1 MAGILMKQRARL
13 VSRLWFRL
21 AAILAALSITPILG
35 AGFWALRS
43 LEETLQQN
51 ERQQLRT
58 LAEIGAATVQQYLRQ
73 GNEKLVTVAAL
84 LATELED
91 HTEDDQQIVLRR
103 LNGLVAPPDI
113 YLELQYYA
121 TEGPKPRFVG
131 AANQPKIEPQDQEAR
146 IEANEFNGPL
156 VYEPF
161 LNNSNYSAPT
171 PVMLRNNR
179 FAADVE
185 VLPSITPASAVNNN
199 EVTLPPKTEPSFIA
213 AIPPTKPKKK
223 KRPTKPQE
231 EVPATVPAIEPASA
245 SSGLGLSVPVSVNE
259 KRLGV
264 LVAYLDLSR
273 LSGLLESL
281 STGGSEVLLFDGNQH
296 LLARAGAVI
305 PAQFISERGST
316 GYSDWVLEV
325 RAPSARLHM
334 ALAALQQQSYLWLSF
349 ALLLAALVSL
359 GLAAWITRP
368 ITALTR
374 TAEAMTAGDLK
385 ARTNV
390 IRDDEIG
397 RLAYEFDRMA
407 SAVERLDTAKNDFVA
422 NVSHELR
429 TPLTS
434 MKLSIANLLD
444 GVVGEITPKQ
454 ATTLTRLS
462 SDVSRLI
469 EMVNTLLDLAR
480 LEAGASQPKKQKAS
494 LLLLAK
500 EAASTLEPLAQQK
513 SITFGWK
520 GSTEALVDTTMMV
533 RVFFNLFDNAIKF
546 LPAGGLVEVTFTKNQ
561 IKISDNG
568 PGIEIQDPFAKFS
581 QGASRGVK
589 NKGVG
594 LGLALVKKMV
604 ELQGGTIRLEPGP
617 GACFVIEL

>member
-1 MAGILMKQRARL
+1 MNRNAPLI
-13 VSRLWFRL
+13 SRLWVRL
-21 AAILAALSITPILG
+21 AAILAFLSITPILG

-43 LEETLQQN
+43 IEETLQQN
-51 ERQQLRT
+51 ERQRLRT
-58 LAEIGAATVQQYLRQ
+58 LDEIGAATVQQYLRQ

-84 LATELED
+84 LAKELED
-91 HTEDDQQIVLRR
+91 RSEDDQEIVLRR

-131 AANQPKIEPQDQEAR
+131 AAKQPNIEPEDQEAR
-146 IEANEFNGPL
+146 IEANELSGPL

-161 LNNSNYSAPT
+161 LNNNNYNAPS
-171 PVMLRNNR
+171 PVLLRNNS
-179 FAADVE
+179 FDPGLE
-185 VLPSITPASAVNNN
+185 VLPLGVLPAEANN
-199 EVTLPPKTEPSFIA
+199 EVTLQPKTQPTSLA
-213 AIPPTKPKKK
+213 AIAPTTPKPIKK
-223 KRPTKPQE
+223 KRPKPP
-231 EVPATVPAIEPASA
+231 VAPTPAATVPAIEPASA
-245 SSGLGLSVPVSVNE
+245 SSGLGLSVPVSVNG

-273 LSGLLESL
+273 LSELLESL
-281 STGGSEVLLFDGNQH
+281 STGGSEVLLFDGNQN
-296 LLARAGAVI
+296 LLARAGAI
-305 PAQFISERGST
+305 ISEPLISERGFT
-316 GYSDWVLEV
+316 GYSDWVVEV
-325 RAPSARLHM
+325 RAPSARLQA
-334 ALAALQQQSYLWLSF
+334 ALTALQQQSYLWLSF
-349 ALLLAALVSL
+349 SLLLATLVSL

-385 ARTNV
+385 ARTN
-390 IRDDEIG
+390 ILRNDEIG
-397 RLAYEFDRMA
+397 RLAFEFDRMA
-407 SAVERLDTAKNDFVA
+407 NAVERLDTAKNDFVA

-454 ATTLTRLS
+454 ETTLTRLRN
-462 SDVSRLI
+462 DVSRLI
-469 EMVNTLLDLAR
+469 ELVNTLLALAR
-480 LEAGASQPKKQKAS
+480 LEAGAAQPKKQRAS

-500 EAASTLEPLAQQK
+500 EAASTLEPLAQQR
-513 SITFGWK
+513 SIRFEWQGNL
-520 GSTEALVDTTMMV
+520 EALVDTTMMV

-546 LPAGGLVEVTFTKNQ
+546 IPAGGFVGVTFTDKQ
-561 IKISDNG
+561 IKISDSG
-568 PGIEIQDPFAKFS
+568 PGIEIEDPFAKFS

-589 NKGVG
+589 HKGVG

>member
-1 MAGILMKQRARL
+1 MNRNAPFI
-13 VSRLWFRL
+13 SRLWFRL
-21 AAILAALSITPILG
+21 AAILAFLSITPILG
-35 AGFWALRS
+35 AGFWALQS
-43 LEETLQQN
+43 IEETLQQN

-58 LAEIGAATVQQYLRQ
+58 LDEIGAATVQQYLRQ

-84 LATELED
+84 LAKELED
-91 HTEDDQQIVLRR
+91 RSEDDQQIVLRR

-121 TEGPKPRFVG
+121 IEGPKPRFVG
-131 AANQPKIEPQDQEAR
+131 AAKQPNIEPEDQEAR
-146 IEANEFNGPL
+146 IEANERNGPL

-161 LNNSNYSAPT
+161 LNNNSYNAPS
-171 PVMLRNNR
+171 PVMLRNNNLDP
-179 FAADVE
+179 DVE
-185 VLPSITPASAVNNN
+185 ALPLITPEIAPDANNN
-199 EVTLPPKTEPSFIA
+199 EVTPPPKTQPTSIA
-213 AIPPTKPKKK
+213 TTPIKPKKK
-223 KRPTKPQE
+223 KRPAQPEKKVVPTTIPQI
-231 EVPATVPAIEPASA
+231 APASA
-245 SSGLGLSVPVSVNE
+245 SSGLGLSVPVAVNG

-281 STGGSEVLLFDGNQH
+281 STGGSEVLLFDGDQN
-296 LLARAGAVI
+296 LLARAGAI
-305 PAQFISERGST
+305 ISEKFISERGVT

-349 ALLLAALVSL
+349 ALLLATLVSL

-385 ARTNV
+385 ARTN
-390 IRDDEIG
+390 ILRNDEIG
-397 RLAYEFDRMA
+397 RLAFEFDRMA
-407 SAVERLDTAKNDFVA
+407 NAVERLDTAKSDFVA

-454 ATTLTRLS
+454 ETTLTRLRN
-462 SDVSRLI
+462 DVSRLI
-469 EMVNTLLDLAR
+469 ELVNTLLDLAR
-480 LEAGASQPKKQKAS
+480 LEASASQPKKQRVS

-500 EAASTLEPLAQQK
+500 EAASTLEPLAQQR
-513 SITFGWK
+513 SIRFEWHGNM
-520 GSTEALVDTTMMV
+520 EALVDTTMMV

-546 LPAGGLVEVTFTKNQ
+546 IPAGGFVEVTFTENK
-561 IKISDNG
+561 IKISDSG
-568 PGIEIQDPFAKFS
+568 PGIEIPDPFAKFS

-589 NKGVG
+589 HKGAG

-617 GACFVIEL
+617 GACLVIEL